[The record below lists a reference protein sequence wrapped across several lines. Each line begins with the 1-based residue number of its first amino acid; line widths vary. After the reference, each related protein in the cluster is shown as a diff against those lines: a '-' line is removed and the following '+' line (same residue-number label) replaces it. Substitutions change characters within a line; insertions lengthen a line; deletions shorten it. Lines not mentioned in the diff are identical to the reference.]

1 MEKNWL
7 KAAAIRAV
15 RTFAQNA
22 AAMITLGVAFEEIDW
37 KLILSVSGVAAIYSM
52 LMAISGLPEVGND
65 GDQNKL
71 Q

>member
-1 MEKNWL
+1 MNKQWL

-37 KLILSVSGVAAIYSM
+37 RLILSVSGVAAIYSL
-52 LMAISGLPEVGND
+52 LMAISGLPEVGDN
-65 GDQNKL
+65 GDQD
-71 Q
+71 